1 MRIILTVIMLLFAFS
16 GAYSEDRSK
25 ILERHALAATPKDE
39 KTLESLAR
47 YLSQGR
53 PHTIFDKRVNFW
65 TTNSAGDEA
74 TAREIFVWVAS
85 RISYLDLAWPQRS
98 PSDLAARIVLDSRV
112 GVCHD
117 YAVLYS
123 TLACKAGLRAEYVC
137 GTARVGRE
145 APDRHAWN
153 AVLIGG
159 KWRMVDA
166 CWGRTPIPNK
176 IDYQWL
182 LVDPESF
189 TESHLPL
196 ESIFRDRP
204 CGEYLRT
211 MNKKKLAQIRKKMGT
226 PAPNDDEQVVE
237 L

>member
-1 MRIILTVIMLLFAFS
+1 MILTVIMLFFAFS
-16 GAYSEDRSK
+16 GAYSEDWSK

-53 PHTIFDKRVNFW
+53 PQAIFDKRVNFW

-85 RISYLDLAWPQRS
+85 RISYLDLDWPQRR

-117 YAVLYS
+117 YAVLYNA
-123 TLACKAGLRAEYVC
+123 LARKAGLRAEYVC
-137 GTARVGRE
+137 GHVGVGR
-145 APDRHAWN
+145 RHAWN
-153 AVLIGG
+153 SVLIGAN
-159 KWRMVDA
+159 WRMLDA
-166 CWGRTPIPNK
+166 CWGRSPIPNK
-176 IDYQWL
+176 IDYQWF
-182 LVDPESF
+182 LVDPERF

-196 ESIFRDRP
+196 ESTFRYRP

-211 MNKKKLAQIRKKMGT
+211 MSKRKLAAIRKKMST
-226 PAPNDDEQVVE
+226 SAPNDDEQVE